1 MSIELI
7 RVYNN
12 GCYVVAEFEEQDY
25 APQRKFALNA
35 KNLEERIR
43 NGEKYNLDT
52 SVERMALSLI
62 RGHKDYNPTA
72 TTPPDAP
79 QGGI

>member
-1 MSIELI
+1 MSIQLI

-12 GCYVVAEFEEQDY
+12 GIYVVAEFEEEGH

-43 NGEKYNLDT
+43 NGEKYKLDT
-52 SVERMALSLI
+52 SVERAALSLI
-62 RGHKDYNPTA
+62 RGHKDYRA
-72 TTPPDAP
+72 GESDAA
-79 QGGI
+79 